1 MSAKN
6 AQRRNARQAHH
17 IDARSAACGTL
28 QHTLRQSTTTRD
40 GACTEYVEPV
50 MQSSNVLFAKQNER
64 RNISAPQHGKLGNRN
79 EEFACNAKPKLVA
92 LGRARPV
99 NNGSP
104 SSNFPFLSPRGPLGK
119 TELRCATHAVP
130 PLCRMLSASVLP
142 RPPRRD
148 WNLFAK
154 EPATCRFYVTPGKR
168 LQETEAAKNGKPVTP
183 RQPPFHRQKR
193 TPKNVKK

>member
-1 MSAKN
+1 
-6 AQRRNARQAHH
+6 
-17 IDARSAACGTL
+17 
-28 QHTLRQSTTTRD
+28 
-40 GACTEYVEPV
+40 
-50 MQSSNVLFAKQNER
+50 MQSSNVLIAKQNKR

-168 LQETEAAKNGKPVTP
+168 LQETEAAKNRKTVTP
-183 RQPPFHRQKR
+183 RQPPSYRHIRLKMQHKPIARHKRHQKHLQTNSR
-193 TPKNVKK
+193 LCMYTHVLSAAVL